1 VILFYVQHLLG
12 IGHLRRTLAIA
23 DACDQNGLEVC
34 VISGGP
40 AFDLGPFSHLP
51 IHQLPPIQ
59 SADLR
64 FSSLVDEH
72 GQPVNAA
79 LESERA
85 DQLIKIFHRVSP
97 RIVVTELFPFGRRR
111 FRFEIEPLLDQAQKQ
126 GAKII
131 CSVRDCV
138 QHRSEEREAE
148 TLSFLQ
154 RYYDGV
160 LVHGEEGFLPF
171 DASFRRAME
180 VDNLSYTGFV
190 DTAMSTV
197 PGGSSS
203 NPEVLIAAGGG
214 AAGEVLYEAV
224 ANARRLTRHH
234 EVRWRMLVGVNPS
247 ESLMQALRATGGD
260 GLVVEPNRND
270 YRGLMTTCR
279 LSISQAGYNSTVDIL
294 SSGAPA
300 IMVPF
305 TGEGGETEQPVRA
318 SRLAESGRVSL
329 INESNLGAQHLAETI
344 DRLLDGGP
352 PRFDP
357 VCCDGATRSAEM
369 LKNLI
374 H

>member
-1 VILFYVQHLLG
+1 MILFYVQHLLG

-23 DACDQNGLEVC
+23 NACDQNGLEVC

-64 FSSLVDEH
+64 FSALVDEH

-85 DQLIKIFHRVSP
+85 DQVIKIFHRVSP

-138 QHRSEEREAE
+138 QQRSEEREAE

-160 LVHGEEGFLPF
+160 LVHGEKDFLPF
-171 DASFRRAME
+171 DASFRRALE
-180 VDNLSYTGFV
+180 VDDLSYTGFV
-190 DTAMSTV
+190 DTAMATV
-197 PGGSSS
+197 PGGLSSS
-203 NPEVLIAAGGG
+203 PEVLVAAGGG

-247 ESLMQALRATGGD
+247 ESLVQALRDTGGD
-260 GLVVEPNRND
+260 GLVVESNRND
-270 YRGLMTTCR
+270 YRGLMATCR
-279 LSISQAGYNSTVDIL
+279 LSVSQAGYNSAVDIL

-300 IMVPF
+300 ILVPF

-318 SRLAESGRVSL
+318 SRLAERGRVSL
-329 INESNLGAQHLAETI
+329 INESDLGAQHLAETI
-344 DRLLDGGP
+344 DRLLDEGP